1 MEAAATS
8 FVRRGNDYFGPRGPT
23 RRGRP
28 APLQYDGAHG
38 AAVRSGEAV
47 MLYYA
52 TKLILSAL
60 IIVVVSEVAKYSAG
74 LGALIKSLPLISI
87 LAMIWLYVDTHD
99 AGKISEL
106 SVATFWLVL
115 PTLPMFLVLPAL
127 LKNGMGFYPS
137 LGISIGV
144 MAACYLAA
152 IPLLARFGIQI

>member
-1 MEAAATS
+1 
-8 FVRRGNDYFGPRGPT
+8 
-23 RRGRP
+23 
-28 APLQYDGAHG
+28 
-38 AAVRSGEAV
+38 

-52 TKLILSAL
+52 TKVVVSAL
-60 IIVVVSEVAKYSAG
+60 IIVVVSEVAKHSAG

-127 LKNGMGFYPS
+127 LKNGLGFYPS
-137 LGISIGV
+137 LALSVAV
-144 MAACYLAA
+144 MALCYAGA
-152 IPLLARFGIQI
+152 VPVLARFGIQI

>member
-1 MEAAATS
+1 
-8 FVRRGNDYFGPRGPT
+8 
-23 RRGRP
+23 
-28 APLQYDGAHG
+28 
-38 AAVRSGEAV
+38 

-52 TKLILSAL
+52 TKVVLSAL
-60 IIVVVSEVAKYSAG
+60 IIVVVSEVAKHSAG

-127 LKNGMGFYPS
+127 LKNGVGFYPS
-137 LGISIGV
+137 LALSVAV
-144 MAACYLAA
+144 MALCYAGA
-152 IPLLARFGIQI
+152 VPVLARFGIQI